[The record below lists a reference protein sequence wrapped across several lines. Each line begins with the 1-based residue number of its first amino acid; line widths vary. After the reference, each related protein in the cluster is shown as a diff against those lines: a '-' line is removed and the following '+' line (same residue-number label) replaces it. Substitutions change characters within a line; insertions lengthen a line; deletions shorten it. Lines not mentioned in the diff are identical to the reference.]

1 MDHLS
6 CTRNFKVVVK
16 LKPDFR
22 PEPGIPTVPKLCLYQ
37 IFRIFSYSSNI
48 RSFIYSLVLFIM
60 YGYITNSQNDQLPD
74 GLITELVEHCNGF
87 ESRAGLTFFRL

>member
-22 PEPGIPTVPKLCLYQ
+22 PEPGIPTEPKLCVSYLSYLKLQ
-37 IFRIFSYSSNI
+37 FKYTLFHIFTCIVHHVRVY
-48 RSFIYSLVLFIM
+48 Y
-60 YGYITNSQNDQLPD
+60 
-74 GLITELVEHCNGF
+74 EL
-87 ESRAGLTFFRL
+87 TK

>member
-6 CTRNFKVVVK
+6 CTRHFKVVVK

-22 PEPGIPTVPKLCLYQ
+22 PEPGIPTEPKLSVS
-37 IFRIFSYSSNI
+37 FRIFSYSSTI
-48 RSFIYSLVLFIM
+48 RSFIYSLVLFII

-74 GLITELVEHCNGF
+74 GLITQLVEHCNGIA
-87 ESRAGLTFFRL
+87 EVMGSSPVQA